1 MIIHLTSLVTWLC
14 FREDFL
20 HVGLHHLC
28 NLWHGNNDY
37 NYRAGQ
43 VGQFPPSFITSK
55 LYSANDPDW
64 HFSFFHLYLFEG
76 GSMPRVGERCRSWE
90 LRFRL
95 SWSWRTLWRSSVSRQ
110 VRTARCGHQH
120 FYLTEKTQRE
130 TTSPLISTSAPI
142 WPSWRRT
149 LLSSRKE
156 NTVKDWKI
164 STSNNLT
171 GYVALI

>member
-95 SWSWRTLWRSSVSRQ
+95 SWSWRTLWRKSARQ
-110 VRTARCGHQH
+110 QV
-120 FYLTEKTQRE
+120 TEYNKVK
-130 TTSPLISTSAPI
+130 
-142 WPSWRRT
+142 
-149 LLSSRKE
+149 LLLCIK
-156 NTVKDWKI
+156 
-164 STSNNLT
+164 SNNSDDDPFSNFQEW
-171 GYVALI
+171 LIFWSMLVKANFDVSLWPFTNLQKEVWKF